1 MEVLQR
7 QKDQLPTLFPCP
19 GTAERKQGCRLALQL
34 QEETESLQLML
45 SSLSKR
51 RYELIEQTRDSIWKD
66 SSWDELYTH
75 WSTLMAELKVK
86 LHL

>member
-51 RYELIEQTRDSIWKD
+51 RNELI
-66 SSWDELYTH
+66 
-75 WSTLMAELKVK
+75 AELKVK